1 MRKISALLLF
11 LVFPIILGSCQAKY
25 PNLSDGVYA
34 EFTTNKGVFIAKLYT
49 EATPLTVANFISL
62 AEGTNDMVEE
72 EFKGK
77 PFYDGLTFHR
87 VIKDFMIQG
96 GDPKGDGR
104 GGPGYRFPDEIVD
117 TLQFT
122 GKGILAMANSG
133 PKTNGSQ
140 FFITLAETPWLNG
153 NHTIFGEIVEGQEIV
168 DAIGLL
174 EVESPSN
181 RPKDEVVMEKVTII
195 NKGRMDVPNFA
206 DEMEKAK
213 AKEAQLLEEEEK
225 RQAKF
230 KELAAVKKVELE
242 AIREEATAKESGI
255 AIYTEKKGEGPKP
268 KLGQQVKI
276 NYAGYLT
283 NGQLFDSNRL
293 EVVEHFGVVDE
304 RRKAANQ
311 YQPMVTNYSLD
322 ARVIPGFK
330 EAMLTMKVDDKIT
343 VFIPSHLAYGEG
355 GVPGA
360 IPPSSD
366 LIFEM
371 ELVDIVE

>member
-11 LVFPIILGSCQAKY
+11 MIFPIILGSCQAKY
-25 PNLSDGVYA
+25 PNLSNGVYA

-62 AEGTNDMVEE
+62 AEGNNDMVDE

-77 PFYDGLTFHR
+77 PFYDGLVFHR

-96 GDPKGDGR
+96 GDPEGNGR
-104 GGPGYRFPDEIVD
+104 GGPGYAFPDEIVD

-140 FFITLAETPWLNG
+140 FFITLKETPWLNG
-153 NHTIFGEIVEGQEIV
+153 NHTIFGEIVEGQEVV
-168 DAIGLL
+168 DDIGLL
-174 EVESPSN
+174 EVDPSTN
-181 RPKDEVVMEKVTII
+181 RPKSEVVIEKVTII
-195 NKGRMDVPNFA
+195 NKGRVAVPDFSA
-206 DEMEKAK
+206 EMKKAQ
-213 AKEAQLLEEEEK
+213 AEEARLLEEEEK
-225 RQAKF
+225 RKEKF
-230 KELAAVKKVELE
+230 NEVAAEKKIELE
-242 AIREEATAKESGI
+242 AVRVKATPKESGI
-255 AIYTEKKGEGPKP
+255 AIYTHEKGEGSKP
-268 KLGQQVKI
+268 NLGQQVKI

-293 EVVEHFGVVDE
+293 EVVEQFAVVDE

-330 EAMLTMKVDDKIT
+330 EAMLTMKVGDKIT
-343 VFIPSHLAYGEG
+343 VFIPAHLAYGEG

-360 IPPSSD
+360 IPPNSD